1 MRHTP
6 SVHARDGTTWSAL
19 QVKSSQS
26 PNVYR
31 EKLHALPLRTGVSGA
46 QSQQTRPHCNPAQAR
61 HTAHLLNV
69 TGLKLHDEQD
79 LTAQRDGLT
88 ALGIVTDGA
97 YDDHGL
103 TGTPAPGP
111 VYARPSSAR
120 STRPLANTRPSG
132 VHLRAAADTCPTREP
147 HPVARPKPQSHR
159 RQPHSG
165 CRRSWVSTARP
176 RSNTRA

>member
-1 MRHTP
+1 MALAA
-6 SVHARDGTTWSAL
+6 VLARRPVEERLPG
-19 QVKSSQS
+19 Q
-26 PNVYR
+26 
-31 EKLHALPLRTGVSGA
+31 LHALPLRTGVSGA
-46 QSQQTRPHCNPAQAR
+46 QSQQARPHCNPAQAR

-132 VHLRAAADTCPTREP
+132 VQLPPTPALHVTPTQLHARSRRATDASPTAAAVD
-147 HPVARPKPQSHR
+147 H
-159 RQPHSG
+159 G
-165 CRRSWVSTARP
+165 CRPRARG
-176 RSNTRA
+176 RHQGVAL